1 MPTDQIL
8 GDTAK
13 PAFLLQLRI
22 RQTRMAQGDFDR
34 LLQDLLGGGSVRT
47 NSEKD
52 VPIECVAA
60 SGEEVPQRVL
70 ICDQSARR
78 MCGCIRDRGILSL
91 AVQVASILNGVT
103 ARLQGGSAAP
113 SPSGFRPKVSSEE
126 WETRQLF
133 LAGGSIS
140 LTAASIFVRASRM
153 LARFWSG
160 TTCWATLY
168 CTGLWQAFDASAAFI
183 GQP

>member
-13 PAFLLQLRI
+13 PAFLLSFRA

-34 LLQDLLGGGSVRT
+34 LLQDLLGSGSVRT
-47 NSEKD
+47 NPVED
-52 VPIECVAA
+52 VSVKCIAA

-91 AVQVASILNGVT
+91 AVQVASIPNGVT

-113 SPSGFRPKVSSEE
+113 SPSGFRPMVSSEE
-126 WETRQLF
+126 WETR
-133 LAGGSIS
+133 
-140 LTAASIFVRASRM
+140 
-153 LARFWSG
+153 
-160 TTCWATLY
+160 
-168 CTGLWQAFDASAAFI
+168 
-183 GQP
+183 